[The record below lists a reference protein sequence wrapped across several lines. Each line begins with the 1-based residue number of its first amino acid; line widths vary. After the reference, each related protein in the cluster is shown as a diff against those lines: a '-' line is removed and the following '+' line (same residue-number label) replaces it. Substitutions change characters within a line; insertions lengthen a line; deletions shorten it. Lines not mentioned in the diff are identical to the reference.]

1 MKQVWRLLFL
11 AGAVGIGLLFF
22 RTSPRDVTLVYSLA
36 GQPPVRALEV
46 EITRGSEAI
55 RRAEFSFPGGPPKQ
69 VEHKVKLTDGAYRLH
84 FRITAQAGGPAVA
97 LERDV
102 NVSESGT
109 IVLPL

>member
-11 AGAVGIGLLFF
+11 AGALGIGLFFF
-22 RTSPRDVTLVYSLA
+22 RTTPRDVTLVYGLA

-46 EITRGSEAI
+46 EITRGSESI
-55 RRAEFSFPGGPPKQ
+55 RRAEFSFPAGPPKQ
-69 VEHKVKLTDGAYRLH
+69 VEHRVKLTDGTYRIH
-84 FRITAQAGGPAVA
+84 FRIAAQAGGAAVA